1 MKRHKEMELRKAL
14 LNLQEYCS
22 EHDCCF
28 DCALHNMCCTLNPC
42 NWNSKDIGIMVK
54 VMGNEVSD

>member
-22 EHDCCF
+22 EQECCF
-28 DCALHNMCCTLNPC
+28 DCAIHNSCTSYPYE
-42 NWNSKDIGIMVK
+42 WNSKEIGIMVK
-54 VMGNEVSD
+54 VMKNENT

>member
-22 EHDCCF
+22 EQGCWNCV
-28 DCALHNMCCTLNPC
+28 LHNWCASSPC
-42 NWNSKDIGIMVK
+42 DWNSKDIGIVVK
-54 VMGNEVSD
+54 VMENEVSD